1 MHRLP
6 NAMRLSGK
14 APTIRTHTAR
24 LIRHCR
30 CGLAGYDP
38 APMLVWTSLITRDK
52 RRSLLSLS
60 GTVLGALFF
69 VHLATFY
76 GWTLPWLLGGL
87 VVAFFVIRSVG
98 ATVWFLSRHPFSVC
112 DLGLSEAAAPGGA
125 IHCAVRIVT
134 RRPVEI
140 KEVRVTLTAEQRDAE
155 GKSRKVLSQIT
166 NSAVASHCRLRAGGR
181 PRRNSRSRRTPG
193 FPIGPLK
200 AASAGWCGLVSK
212 RATPP
217 SPRRKSRYSSP
228 PRPSSRWTKRPS
240 QPCRAAVPTGGRRSK
255 PFPRLISVGGDAI
268 SPACGGRCRPE
279 VGVPS
284 RPGA

>member
-1 MHRLP
+1 
-6 NAMRLSGK
+6 
-14 APTIRTHTAR
+14 
-24 LIRHCR
+24 
-30 CGLAGYDP
+30 
-38 APMLVWTSLITRDK
+38 MLVWTSLITRDK

-98 ATVWFLSRHPFSVC
+98 ATVWFLGRHPFSVC

-155 GKSRKVLSQIT
+155 GKSRKVLSQDHELCRGESLPAAGRWEIASELPIPEDARFSYRSFEGRFRWLVRARLET
-166 NSAVASHCRLRAGGR
+166 SDATVAEEEIEVLIA
-181 PRRNSRSRRTPG
+181 P
-193 FPIGPLK
+193 
-200 AASAGWCGLVSK
+200 AA
-212 RATPP
+212 
-217 SPRRKSRYSSP
+217 
-228 PRPSSRWTKRPS
+228 
-240 QPCRAAVPTGGRRSK
+240 
-255 PFPRLISVGGDAI
+255 
-268 SPACGGRCRPE
+268 
-279 VGVPS
+279 
-284 RPGA
+284 